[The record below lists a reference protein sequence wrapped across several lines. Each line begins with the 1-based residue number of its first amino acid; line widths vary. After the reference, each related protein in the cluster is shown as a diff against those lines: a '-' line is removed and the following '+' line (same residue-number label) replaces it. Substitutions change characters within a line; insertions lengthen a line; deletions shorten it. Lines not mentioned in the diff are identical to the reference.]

1 MAKSILLTT
10 ICPAETSMQL
20 ALYYLK
26 AYFKK
31 YSKKSVSIDIKPF
44 PFNEDINSVISQ
56 ISKFKRNIV
65 GFSCY
70 VWNVTKILKVA
81 RLIKENMPGT
91 KIVLGGPEVS
101 PRAYQLMHKHRSID
115 AVVIGEGEETFKE
128 LIEYWLD
135 NKMLVTKIS
144 GLVYRQGNR
153 LVVTDKRVQIP
164 ILDHIPSP
172 YLEGIA
178 DMSLKSYNGE
188 IPIETMRGCLYRCH
202 YCYYHKEFLGI
213 RYFTLE
219 RVEKEL
225 QYILKNEPRRVYLMD
240 PTFNQHRKRAKEIL
254 KIFISY
260 NRKSNLHVEL
270 KAELLDKEM
279 INLLHRA
286 KANFVEIG
294 IQTTNKKALRLINR
308 DFKPYLFRK
317 NILRLNNKRIFYEIQ
332 LIDSLPADNYRSLKK
347 SIDWLFVF
355 KPALITIMRLRLL
368 PGTYLRQ
375 HARDF
380 KIRYNPRPPYL
391 STQSN
396 SFSPQDLKRTQDLA
410 LAMSILYDRGLLR
423 KSLYILIKKLGLS
436 FSGIFEDWNHWMR
449 AEHNEFMRLLE
460 SRPRKND
467 KIKKAMPL
475 IIISKIAEL
484 SADFVEYLCRRYNKL
499 HVSRTLV
506 REIHQDRQ
514 AFLNSCGIIRKNII
528 QRL

>member
-1 MAKSILLTT
+1 
-10 ICPAETSMQL
+10 
-20 ALYYLK
+20 
-26 AYFKK
+26 
-31 YSKKSVSIDIKPF
+31 
-44 PFNEDINSVISQ
+44 
-56 ISKFKRNIV
+56 
-65 GFSCY
+65 
-70 VWNVTKILKVA
+70 
-81 RLIKENMPGT
+81 
-91 KIVLGGPEVS
+91 
-101 PRAYQLMHKHRSID
+101 
-115 AVVIGEGEETFKE
+115 
-128 LIEYWLD
+128 
-135 NKMLVTKIS
+135 
-144 GLVYRQGNR
+144 
-153 LVVTDKRVQIP
+153 
-164 ILDHIPSP
+164 
-172 YLEGIA
+172 
-178 DMSLKSYNGE
+178 
-188 IPIETMRGCLYRCH
+188 
-202 YCYYHKEFLGI
+202 
-213 RYFTLE
+213 
-219 RVEKEL
+219 
-225 QYILKNEPRRVYLMD
+225 
-240 PTFNQHRKRAKEIL
+240 
-254 KIFISY
+254 
-260 NRKSNLHVEL
+260 
-270 KAELLDKEM
+270 M

-332 LIDSLPADNYRSLKK
+332 LIDGLPADSYRSLKK

-355 KPALITIMRLRLL
+355 KPALIRIMPLMLL

-396 SFSPQDLKRTQDLA
+396 SFSPEDLKRTQDLR
-410 LAMSILYDRGLLR
+410 LAMGILYDRGLLR
-423 KSLYILIKKLGLS
+423 KSIYILVKKLGLS
-436 FSGIFEDWNHWMR
+436 FSRIFEGWNHWMR
-449 AEHNEFMRLLE
+449 AEHNELMRLLE

-467 KIKKAMPL
+467 KIKKAMHL